1 MSLTQEDLQ
10 QIEAIFD
17 RKLSPVLGELE
28 ALRNDV
34 KEIYGMIAKLEKN
47 SVRIDESFRNLSVK
61 EQILQLNAAVVALA
75 QKEGIV
81 LPR

>member
-34 KEIYGMIAKLEKN
+34 KEIYEMIGKLEKS
-47 SVRIDESFRNLSVK
+47 SVVIGESFGGLPVK

-75 QKEGIV
+75 QKEGV
-81 LPR
+81 TLPR